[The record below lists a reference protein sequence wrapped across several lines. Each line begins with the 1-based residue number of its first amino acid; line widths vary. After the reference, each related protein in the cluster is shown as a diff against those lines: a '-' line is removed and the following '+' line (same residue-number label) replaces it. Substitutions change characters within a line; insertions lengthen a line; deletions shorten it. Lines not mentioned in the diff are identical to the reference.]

1 MSATRPDVMVEP
13 FGTNSVPGNINYP
26 LPTASQISVPGGAGR
41 ASLNDGFPPANFLP
55 TAAGGIPV
63 AGPDLQGLLFWV
75 TAYLVALQ
83 AGMLPI
89 YDAGFSTANSGYPV
103 NAQLQKASGIGVW
116 TNLVAGNTSD
126 PDTGGGGWLD
136 GVPAGAG
143 YLDDVLT
150 TGTHDDLAPAGFD
163 ASVVF
168 LDLDISAGNATVTG
182 LAGGSDGQLVTI
194 TPIGSSGTNTLT
206 LTSLDTLSLAI
217 NRFRLSTSIILT
229 RYVPQTLRYSS
240 TLDLWLPIS

>member
-1 MSATRPDVMVEP
+1 MALARPDAMVEP
-13 FGTNSVPGNINYP
+13 FGANAAPGSIQYP
-26 LPTASQISVPGGAGR
+26 IQTATQLPANPGR

-55 TAAGGIPV
+55 TAAGGVPV
-63 AGPDLQGLLFWV
+63 AGQDMQGILFWI

-83 AGMLPI
+83 AGLLPA
-89 YDAGFSTANSGYPV
+89 YDAGFSTFNGGYPI
-103 NAQLQKASGIGVW
+103 NAQLQKATGIGVW

-150 TGTHDDLAPAGFD
+150 TGSHNNLAPAGFD

-168 LDLDISAGNATVTG
+168 LDLDITAGNATVTG

-206 LTSLDTLSLAI
+206 LTSLDTASAAA

-240 TLDLWLPIS
+240 TLDLWIPVS

>member
-1 MSATRPDVMVEP
+1 MSITRPDVMVEP
-13 FGTNSVPGNINYP
+13 FGANAAGGSIQYP
-26 LPTASQISVPGGAGR
+26 LPTPSQISTSAGR
-41 ASLNDGFPPANFLP
+41 ASLNDGFPPACFLP
-55 TAAGGIPV
+55 IAAGGIPV
-63 AGPDLQGLLFWV
+63 AGQDMQGILFWI

-83 AGMLPI
+83 SGMTPI
-89 YDAGFSTANSGYPV
+89 YDAGFSTFNGGYPI

-150 TGTHDDLAPAGFD
+150 TGTHNNLAPAGFD

-168 LDLDISAGNATVTG
+168 LDLDISAGNAVVTG
-182 LAGGSDGQLVTI
+182 LAGGTDGQLVTV

-206 LTSLDTLSLAI
+206 LTSLDAGSASA